1 MRRQSGAHCWRQ
13 AARAAWTGKGE
24 RGASRGRETL
34 ARQREQGPTRKLV
47 GLTVEGRAVARQG
60 YPLRRGGRPGGGGT
74 SGAVSPTLQVNIALG
89 YVPRD
94 LAAVGAELEVE
105 VRGHAVPV
113 RVTRLPFYRA
123 RK

>member
-13 AARAAWTGKGE
+13 AARAAWTGRGE
-24 RGASRGRETL
+24 RGASRGGETR

-60 YPLRRGGRPGGGGT
+60 YPLRREGRPVGAGT
-74 SGAVSPTLQVNIALG
+74 SGTFSPTLQVNIALG

-94 LAAVGAELEVE
+94 PAGGGGG
-105 VRGHAVPV
+105 RG
-113 RVTRLPFYRA
+113 
-123 RK
+123 